1 MVPLTMNHQYISR
14 PEILNNSPILI
25 QFSLQVG
32 FLPPITSSS
41 HHQPHSRLK
50 QTHCI
55 KTIGRNDLSDKTD
68 TVGLFITTSA
78 PHNMPHIF
86 SFVSSVEYVGVYKH

>member
-1 MVPLTMNHQYISR
+1 MVPLATNHQFFSR
-14 PEILNNSPILI
+14 PATLKNPPIII

-86 SFVSSVEYVGVYKH
+86 SFVSSVEYVGVHKH